1 LRKIQNNFLYQITKM
16 PTLYLNNIKVNNMIT
31 SKNKYYTKYSIN
43 NITDEHQIFELQNNK
58 IVIKD
63 DNEETIYEYE
73 MNPISENFENILK
86 NLNEGEFQFNID
98 MYEDLV
104 PLKYSIT
111 KKNNQ
116 LLLHSL
122 EHTIF

>member
-1 LRKIQNNFLYQITKM
+1 M